1 MMQEYANKIAPVY
14 SPVEPT
20 DARSVLEYANS
31 FRVGTPIVSRQLVV
45 ARYHGLPG
53 AVMAH
58 YEAKYARTGRQCI
71 KKILQMMTVA
81 PLTGPTGKKITQKIG
96 VKGMIVDGIWYTM
109 GRVKIQ
115 PVMAFNFGLV
125 FANASEDEVMEA
137 MRAATDW
144 LPVPVGV
151 EVKTI

>member
-1 MMQEYANKIAPVY
+1 MYDYATKICPVY
-14 SPVEPT
+14 SPMEPT
-20 DARSVLEYANS
+20 DARSVLEYANA
-31 FRVGTPIVSRQLVV
+31 FRVGTTIASRELVV

-81 PLTGPTGKKITQKIG
+81 PVTGPTGKKITQKSG
-96 VKGMIVDGIWYTM
+96 VKALLVDGIWYTL

-115 PVMAFNFGLV
+115 PIMAFNFGLV
-125 FANASEDEVMEA
+125 FANTTEQEVEKA
-137 MRAATDW
+137 MKAATDW
-144 LPVPVGV
+144 LPLPVGV
-151 EVKTI
+151 EVKII